1 MNRQEIDKQYGIT
14 LTDNQWRIIQAEITD
29 KEDDESDEQVV
40 DDSIANL
47 EYLEA
52 EYAWWEDKVAQAQE
66 AKQGE

>member
-1 MNRQEIDKQYGIT
+1 MNRQDIDKQYGIT

-29 KEDDESDEQVV
+29 KEDDETDEQVI

-52 EYAWWEDKVAQAQE
+52 EYAWWENLVSEAQAN
-66 AKQGE
+66 KNN

>member
-1 MNRQEIDKQYGIT
+1 MNRKEIDKQYGIT